1 MLNKWSWLT
10 FRSSKT
16 VSIYDHFIKPLLS
29 SIQHVKDSLK
39 WNHYSDIGALLLIDS
54 YPTDLR
60 RFCSLL
66 SLPGMCEER
75 WWLFRIKWRRV
86 LYPSVSQCV
95 ALRRKI
101 LMGSVVC
108 RRWQRTI
115 NVHLDYKFEVNLSA
129 WRHEI
134 TWNNLPLIYIYRIMF
149 ELYKYS
155 QTCLTVPQFCPQNIE
170 PNQIEPL
177 SDSGLLW

>member
-60 RFCSLL
+60 RFRSLL
-66 SLPGMCEER
+66 CLPGMCEER
-75 WWLFRIKWRRV
+75 WWLFRIKWCARWRWGSDALRLAQNNKQVHAYKPQGVKSRLVWIRRPV
-86 LYPSVSQCV
+86 SLGAPPRLSSFPRYYPSQFMI
-95 ALRRKI
+95 AK
-101 LMGSVVC
+101 
-108 RRWQRTI
+108 
-115 NVHLDYKFEVNLSA
+115 K
-129 WRHEI
+129 
-134 TWNNLPLIYIYRIMF
+134 
-149 ELYKYS
+149 YKYKLVG
-155 QTCLTVPQFCPQNIE
+155 LT
-170 PNQIEPL
+170 
-177 SDSGLLW
+177 